1 MTDWTRQRTWDEV
14 SEGDELDPVEI
25 PITVHR
31 LVVEAGANR
40 DFAQIHHNTEV
51 AQAQGAP
58 EMYANNVFIQGW
70 WERCTREF
78 IGLDGRIRKVGPFRM
93 KIFNVVGETSTTK
106 GRVTRKWEDDG
117 DHLVEIEMWT
127 ETPKGVSVGPGP
139 VVVSLP
145 KGSAAPSDECSEG
158 ARAGPPSSA
167 ARAGGGPLLRVECV
181 ELLDESGHLGEVPFN
196 PISGQPPFEEIRA
209 ERDRGSYLGE

>member
-1 MTDWTRQRTWDEV
+1 MADWTRQRTWDEV

-51 AQAQGAP
+51 AQGQGAP

-78 IGLDGRIRKVGPFRM
+78 MGLDGRIRKVGPFRM

-145 KGSAAPSDECSEG
+145 KA
-158 ARAGPPSSA
+158 
-167 ARAGGGPLLRVECV
+167 
-181 ELLDESGHLGEVPFN
+181 
-196 PISGQPPFEEIRA
+196 
-209 ERDRGSYLGE
+209 

>member
-1 MTDWTRQRTWDEV
+1 MADWSRQRTWDEV
-14 SEGDELDPVEI
+14 NEGDDLDPVAI

-31 LVVEAGANR
+31 LVMEAGANR

-70 WERCTREF
+70 WERCAREF
-78 IGLDGRIRKVGPFRM
+78 IGLGGRIRKVGPFRM

-106 GRVTRKWEDDG
+106 GRVTRKWAEGG

-127 ETPKGVSVGPGP
+127 ETPRGVSVGPGP

-145 KGSAAPSDECSEG
+145 
-158 ARAGPPSSA
+158 RA
-167 ARAGGGPLLRVECV
+167 
-181 ELLDESGHLGEVPFN
+181 
-196 PISGQPPFEEIRA
+196 
-209 ERDRGSYLGE
+209 

>member
-1 MTDWTRQRTWDEV
+1 MADWTKQRTWDEV
-14 SEGDELDPVEI
+14 SEGDELDRVEI

-78 IGLDGRIRKVGPFRM
+78 IGLDGRIKKVGPFRM
-93 KIFNVVGETSTTK
+93 KIFNVVGETSTTR
-106 GRVTRKWEDDG
+106 GRVTRKWEANG

-145 KGSAAPSDECSEG
+145 KA
-158 ARAGPPSSA
+158 
-167 ARAGGGPLLRVECV
+167 
-181 ELLDESGHLGEVPFN
+181 
-196 PISGQPPFEEIRA
+196 
-209 ERDRGSYLGE
+209 

>member
-1 MTDWTRQRTWDEV
+1 MADWTRQRTWDEV

-70 WERCTREF
+70 WERCAREF

-106 GRVTRKWEDDG
+106 GRVTRKWEGDG

-145 KGSAAPSDECSEG
+145 KA
-158 ARAGPPSSA
+158 
-167 ARAGGGPLLRVECV
+167 
-181 ELLDESGHLGEVPFN
+181 
-196 PISGQPPFEEIRA
+196 
-209 ERDRGSYLGE
+209 